1 MNIELYC
8 TQNKNITNGINDMY
22 NINILI
28 KSRKETVFKGR
39 INDLLFHSNSRLP
52 THVLLEGIEEYTN
65 ESYVLPIKNK
75 ENE

>member
-1 MNIELYC
+1 
-8 TQNKNITNGINDMY
+8 MY

-52 THVLLEGIEEYTN
+52 THVLLEGIEEYTSQ
-65 ESYVLPIKNK
+65 EYKLQT
-75 ENE
+75 ENLKFYKH